1 MYIFPLLLAGESCC
15 CINPA
20 LTLIVRLSLG
30 GSQLSNSGGLV
41 LPAWYGDWFYH
52 REAGHWYLVL
62 STRSPLASSHLNP
75 SLDNSQ
81 LESKHNL
88 FCHQWKFSCI
98 LQELCLQPS
107 TKILL
112 LEERRSV
119 VGKVSVWFETRRL
132 LCIPRECGT
141 AGGLIGRRVEG
152 KLSSLRLE
160 VLSANI
166 IKFRF
171 HILHTE
177 VCNGA
182 RCVM

>member
-1 MYIFPLLLAGESCC
+1 M
-15 CINPA
+15 

-30 GSQLSNSGGLV
+30 GSQLSNTGGPL

-81 LESKHNL
+81 LESKQNL
-88 FCHQWKFSCI
+88 GCHRCQFQCL
-98 LQELCLQPS
+98 LQELCLQSSKLPYC
-107 TKILL
+107 KKKVKC
-112 LEERRSV
+112 RRSV

-141 AGGLIGRRVEG
+141 AGGVIGRRVEG

-182 RCVM
+182 RCVMV

>member
-1 MYIFPLLLAGESCC
+1 MDKQSQCVDGIVFLVLIHSCVNISSDARESWCW

-20 LTLIVRLSLG
+20 LTLIVRLSLS
-30 GSQLSNSGGLV
+30 GSQLSNTGGPL

-119 VGKVSVWFETRRL
+119 VGKVSVWFETRS
-132 LCIPRECGT
+132 CFVFHG
-141 AGGLIGRRVEG
+141 RVELQEG
-152 KLSSLRLE
+152 WLGGGWRANYQVSVWKSSAPT
-160 VLSANI
+160 S
-166 IKFRF
+166 
-171 HILHTE
+171 
-177 VCNGA
+177 
-182 RCVM
+182 